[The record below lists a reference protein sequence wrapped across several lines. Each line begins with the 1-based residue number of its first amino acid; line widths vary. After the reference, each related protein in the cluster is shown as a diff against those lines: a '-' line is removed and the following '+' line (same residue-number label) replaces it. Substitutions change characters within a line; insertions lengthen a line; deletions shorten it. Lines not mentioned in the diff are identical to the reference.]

1 MHNTEEKQ
9 GYKFTEE
16 FGYIPEDWDVV
27 NLRECCDNYIGLTYS
42 PNNVSSDGTLV
53 LRSSNIQEGCLV
65 FNDNVYV
72 TMDIPER
79 AIAQKGDILVCVR
92 NGSRQLIGKSAKIN
106 QNGMAF
112 GAFMTILRANNF
124 CSDYLLY
131 LWQSGYVQKQIKES
145 LGATINQITNADIQ
159 RYKVPIP
166 SLLPEQEK
174 IAKVL
179 SDIDELI
186 ESTQKLIDKKKDLKT
201 ATMQKLLT
209 PKPHWVT
216 KKLGELVNYKNGM
229 SHEDKIS
236 ETGDYNLITLD
247 SITIDGKLKKT
258 HKKLKESNTFLK
270 KGDLVMILSD
280 VAHGNFLGLTDVIPK
295 NNKYVL
301 NQRVGALTDIKDIYP
316 KFLRLIINSNQT
328 YFKQN
333 GQGSSQ
339 LNLNRDD
346 ILKFNVIFPINKKE
360 QEDIVSF
367 YYNMDAEIE
376 ALEKELNKYKD
387 LKTGMMQELLTGKI
401 RLKQENNNTVSIK
414 SNKSKHKAN
423 DEFKDAVIISML
435 AYKFGSNE
443 YPLGAFR
450 RQKLSYLF
458 KRYNNLST
466 DDYLKK
472 AMGPYNPQMKYSG
485 GEGIALRNKYVK
497 KGKQGGLVTGDKIET
512 AEEYYNRYFSSESLT
527 RLVHNFKFETTE
539 KLEVLATVD
548 YAIISLKKQGE
559 DITLINIKKYIE
571 SDKEW
576 KPKLQKEY
584 FSDDAIIKAMNK
596 SKTLF
601 NSY

>member
-1 MHNTEEKQ
+1 MHNTEKKQ

-16 FGYIPEDWDVV
+16 FGYIPEDWDILSLEDVCVKKGLVRGPFGGALKKDIFCKQGYKVYEQQNAIYKTTEFGSYYV
-27 NLRECCDNYIGLTYS
+27 NKEKYISMKRFQINSGDFILSCSGTIGELYEIPYNAPNGIINQALLKITLCNYCINKNYF
-42 PNNVSSDGTLV
+42 NIFF
-53 LRSSNIQEGCLV
+53 SSNILQNKIIDDTQGGAMKNLV
-65 FNDNVYV
+65 G
-72 TMDIPER
+72 MDKFRKTP
-79 AIAQKGDILVCVR
+79 IL
-92 NGSRQLIGKSAKIN
+92 L
-106 QNGMAF
+106 
-112 GAFMTILRANNF
+112 
-124 CSDYLLY
+124 
-131 LWQSGYVQKQIKES
+131 
-145 LGATINQITNADIQ
+145 
-159 RYKVPIP
+159 PP
-166 SLLPEQEK
+166 LPEQEK
-174 IAKVL
+174 IAEVL
-179 SDIDELI
+179 CDIDELI
-186 ESTQKLIDKKKDLKT
+186 DSTQKLIDKKKDLKT

-376 ALEKELNKYKD
+376 ALEKEFNKYKD
-387 LKTGMMQELLTGKI
+387 LKTGMMQELLTGK
-401 RLKQENNNTVSIK
+401 K
-414 SNKSKHKAN
+414 
-423 DEFKDAVIISML
+423 
-435 AYKFGSNE
+435 
-443 YPLGAFR
+443 
-450 RQKLSYLF
+450 
-458 KRYNNLST
+458 
-466 DDYLKK
+466 
-472 AMGPYNPQMKYSG
+472 
-485 GEGIALRNKYVK
+485 
-497 KGKQGGLVTGDKIET
+497 
-512 AEEYYNRYFSSESLT
+512 
-527 RLVHNFKFETTE
+527 RLV
-539 KLEVLATVD
+539 
-548 YAIISLKKQGE
+548 
-559 DITLINIKKYIE
+559 
-571 SDKEW
+571 
-576 KPKLQKEY
+576 
-584 FSDDAIIKAMNK
+584 
-596 SKTLF
+596 
-601 NSY
+601 